1 MTKVDPDIVL
11 VLGNPHT
18 LFVALGLELFVKKTK
33 YRIIDRTKEM
43 VNVETANFFT
53 DYLPLKVQ
61 KGNFSVCA
69 IFNHLSI
76 LN

>member
-53 DYLPLKVQ
+53 DYLPY
-61 KGNFSVCA
+61 
-69 IFNHLSI
+69 
-76 LN
+76 